1 MNTFK
6 LKIVAS
12 NKTFFEGECVSLT
25 LPIADGGQMGFLANH
40 ENTVAPIEYGEM
52 KIKTPENE
60 TIDAFI
66 SGGFV
71 EFFNNTA
78 SVVCISVI
86 TPDEIDE
93 KRAKEAL
100 ERAEEALRQKKSIFE
115 YHQTKNDL
123 ARAMERLKIKNRH
136 EI

>member
-12 NKTFFEGECVSLT
+12 NKIFFEGECVSLT

>member
-100 ERAEEALRQKKSIFE
+100 ERAEEALRQKESIFE

>member
-12 NKTFFEGECVSLT
+12 NKIFFEGECVSLT

-100 ERAEEALRQKKSIFE
+100 ERAEEALRQKESIFE